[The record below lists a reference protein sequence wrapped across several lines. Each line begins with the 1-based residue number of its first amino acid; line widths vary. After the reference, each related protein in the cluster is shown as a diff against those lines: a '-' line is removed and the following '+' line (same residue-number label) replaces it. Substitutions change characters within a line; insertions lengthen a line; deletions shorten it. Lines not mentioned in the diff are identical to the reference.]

1 MNKIRLLQLQLA
13 IHCSPSF
20 IQTEFNYQILNNYG
34 IQLPPASQPASQQQ
48 QVLILLNR
56 TISKYSCRPSKRVFK
71 QIKIK
76 LKLKLKASTVCRKK
90 YI

>member
-34 IQLPPASQPASQQQ
+34 IQLPPASQPASQPAAAS
-48 QVLILLNR
+48 LNF
-56 TISKYSCRPSKRVFK
+56 T
-71 QIKIK
+71 Q
-76 LKLKLKASTVCRKK
+76 
-90 YI
+90 